1 MSKQKFPKGWNEN
14 RVKNLI
20 AHYEQMTDEELLV
33 EDEAAQELEGQTVM
47 IIPTELVPEVLELI
61 RKTSA

>member
-1 MSKQKFPKGWNEN
+1 MSKQKYPKGWDEN

-20 AHYEQMTDEELLV
+20 AHYEKMTEEELLV

>member
-1 MSKQKFPKGWNEN
+1 MSNQKYPKGWDEN
-14 RVKNLI
+14 RVKALVN
-20 AHYEQMTDEELLV
+20 HYEQMSDEELLV

-47 IIPTELVPEVLELI
+47 IIPTELVPEVLDLI

>member
-1 MSKQKFPKGWNEN
+1 MSKQKFPKGWDES
-14 RVKNLI
+14 RVKDLI
-20 AHYEQMTDEELLV
+20 AHYEQMTDDELLV

>member
-1 MSKQKFPKGWNEN
+1 MSSQKYPKGWDEN
-14 RVKNLI
+14 RVKALI
-20 AHYEQMTDEELLV
+20 NHYEQMSDEELLV